1 MKTAKKVLT
10 TVSLATMSFA
20 VAMLIGGVF
29 GLKIFSNQILLNM
42 LLSFATVSLASAFA
56 ISSLNLIKKQKTV
69 SIISLILL
77 FICLVFAL
85 IIYWSN
91 FQIPAWFGKST
102 IIISVTTILF
112 IIIVSASIKLG
123 NRHRVLQGITFGLI
137 TVLDIIIAIAVFG
150 VPVFELAGFVQI
162 FVVACLVVFALLCT
176 LGILGKKS
184 LEPEPK
190 TQEKGFVKISVDEY
204 ESLKAEIKKLK
215 EELEQYKN

>member
-1 MKTAKKVLT
+1 M
-10 TVSLATMSFA
+10 
-20 VAMLIGGVF
+20 
-29 GLKIFSNQILLNM
+29 
-42 LLSFATVSLASAFA
+42 
-56 ISSLNLIKKQKTV
+56 
-69 SIISLILL
+69 
-77 FICLVFAL
+77 FAL